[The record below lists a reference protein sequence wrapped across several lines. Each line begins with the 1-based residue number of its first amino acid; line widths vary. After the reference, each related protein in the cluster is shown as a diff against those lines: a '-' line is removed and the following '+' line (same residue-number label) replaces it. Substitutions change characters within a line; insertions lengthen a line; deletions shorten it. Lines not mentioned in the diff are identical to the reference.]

1 MRISD
6 WGSDVCSSELISAQD
21 RKAGQV
27 SDDGSILASLNTVP
41 APSKWRRTFLIRRHV
56 SKIMAQQCQPWCWRY
71 QAQRSEEHTS
81 ELQSLMRI
89 SYDVFCLKKKKNNKI
104 KSNNTTYKP

>member
-6 WGSDVCSSELISAQD
+6 WSSDVCSSDL
-21 RKAGQV
+21 KAGQV

-71 QAQRSEEHTS
+71 QAQCLLCRMLPRYYRRSEELRVGKECVSTCRS
-81 ELQSLMRI
+81 RWSPYI
-89 SYDVFCLKKKKNNKI
+89 
-104 KSNNTTYKP
+104 